1 MFGVI
6 IKKTEL
12 SEMFPGMKTAEINEG
27 HKVPGYSKFSINVS
41 LNYVFF
47 YLTQVYTEPAQ
58 GSQGQSWWVLIRRVL
73 LFY

>member
-41 LNYVFF
+41 LNYVFLF
-47 YLTQVYTEPAQ
+47 NASLYRACTGIS
-58 GSQGQSWWVLIRRVL
+58 GSVMVGPDT
-73 LFY
+73 